1 MLKPTFAAFSC
12 ASLLLS
18 FSAAQACDAEK
29 FVLSAGRAFTVA
41 SHSGSASAFASAA
54 NNYADMRGI
63 ALFALGPHR
72 KELPP
77 GKESEFVRMAQ
88 GFMGRFMSRYAS
100 RFNAAGMAV
109 TGCSGNVINAQAG
122 GRKLIFRVA
131 KRGSGFVL
139 QDVNVSS
146 IWLAGQ
152 MRSTFTGV
160 INRNGGDINALW
172 DYLKG

>member
-1 MLKPTFAAFSC
+1 MLKKTFAAV
-12 ASLLLS
+12 SLVGFLHS
-18 FSAAQACDAEK
+18 IGPAQACDAEN

-41 SHSGSASAFASAA
+41 SHRGSPSAFASAA
-54 NNYADMRGI
+54 SNFADMRSI

-72 KELPP
+72 KKLSA
-77 GKESEFVRMAQ
+77 GKEGEFVRLAQ

-100 RFNAAGMAV
+100 RFNAAGMQV
-109 TGCSGNVINAQAG
+109 TSCSGSIVNAQAG
-122 GRKLIFRVA
+122 GRKLVFRVSR
-131 KRGSGFVL
+131 RGGGFVL

-152 MRSTFTGV
+152 MRSTFTGI
-160 INRNGGDINALW
+160 INRNGGDIGALW